1 MSSNAL
7 IYDLILE
14 TRQATVATQKM
25 VSESQRQAGQA
36 GKGAGNQ
43 FAKNFQA
50 ALGGIAFGA
59 IFNTIK
65 NGVLG
70 SVAAYKDYQKANT
83 NLSGAIRAVN
93 QREQEKIA
101 VLKDSKAS
109 LEEKALAI
117 GLNTADIYENT
128 KATKSNEEA
137 IKQAE
142 AEITKQTR
150 AFEDATT
157 AVENNIKALED
168 KRDLEIQAIRNAKGY
183 ESLTGE
189 QQKQEEDLLALN
201 LESLNAQ
208 KAGDV
213 FQVALLKNQIDAKKL
228 DQSITENKIKQI
240 DNQTD
245 KVKDLY
251 QVQIQA
257 LRVELQASKNK
268 FDIDIEPAKRK
279 LEDLRATSESIGGE
293 QQLKSGIS
301 QMIADAASQL
311 PKTIKESDFTNL
323 RKKLEQK
330 YKGIIPAGAISSSL
344 SNLLQGGLTDVAQ
357 IETTFDR
364 MTDIAAKGKSNFI
377 TMGSAV
383 DQLAEQFRNERGA
396 LGETAGLTQEYISEI
411 LPKGLAIMQA
421 RGKLQGKTVD
431 NLTQEERAQAKLTG
445 LLAITSDKQGGYNEQ
460 LNDGLLETEK
470 FTGNLEKLSQVFGQA
485 LFPAVNAIAKALAP
499 IIEQLAHWIEQ
510 NPDFVVGVTV
520 AAVVLTAL
528 AIAFFALTSP
538 IGLVVLAI
546 AGISI
551 VIGALWAQF
560 KNPQAVEA
568 FKNSMEAIKKLFA
581 GDFKGAFE
589 STLKAVS
596 SFADTWVGQLTKN
609 LFNGF
614 IEGTNMMISN
624 WQNLARQIKDLPGL
638 GGVAEMILRVPKIPK
653 FAMGADFNAGIDKQ
667 LVSFWA
673 NRDERVIVQTPAQQ
687 NDNSTYSN
695 TTNYNNYGNS
705 SPFLSMAF

>member
-25 VSESQRQAGQA
+25 VSESQRQAGNA

-109 LEEKALAI
+109 IEEKALAI
-117 GLNTADIYENT
+117 GLDTADIYENT

-142 AEITKQTR
+142 SAITQQTR
-150 AFEDATT
+150 AFEDATN
-157 AVENNIKALED
+157 AVEANIKALEE
-168 KRDLEIQAIRNAKGY
+168 KQNLEIQAIRNAKGY
-183 ESLTGE
+183 GNLTQE
-189 QQKQEEDLLALN
+189 QQKLEEEILDLD
-201 LESLNAQ
+201 LEALNAQ

-213 FQVALLKNQIDAKKL
+213 FQAAVLKNQIDAKKL
-228 DQSITENKIKQI
+228 DQRITENKIKQI
-240 DNQTD
+240 DQETD

-279 LEDLRATSESIGGE
+279 LEDLRATSESIGGG

-301 QMIADAASQL
+301 KMIADAAGQV
-311 PKTIKESDFTNL
+311 PKNLQESDFTNL
-323 RKKLEQK
+323 RKKLEEK
-330 YKGIIPAGAISSSL
+330 YKGIIPAGAISGAL
-344 SNLLQGGLTDVAQ
+344 SNLLQGGLTDVGQ
-357 IETTFDR
+357 IEATFDR

-383 DQLAEQFRNERGA
+383 GQLAQQFRSEQAA

-421 RGKLQGKTVD
+421 RGELQGKTID
-431 NLTQEERAQAKLTG
+431 NLTQEEKAQAKLTG
-445 LLAITSDKQGGYNEQ
+445 LLDLTSDRQGGYNEQ
-460 LNDGLLETEK
+460 LNAGLLETEK
-470 FTGNLEKLSQVFGQA
+470 LTGNIEKLSQAFGEK
-485 LFPAVNAIAKALAP
+485 LFPVINDISKALSP
-499 IIEQLAHWIEQ
+499 VIEQLTKWIEQ

-520 AAVVLTAL
+520 AAVALTAL

-568 FKNSMEAIKKLFA
+568 FKNSMEAIRKFFDK
-581 GDFKGAFE
+581 DFKGAFE
-589 STLKAVS
+589 STLKAIS

-614 IEGTNMMISN
+614 IDGTNMMIKN
-624 WQNLARQIKDLPGL
+624 WQDLASKIKDVPGL
-638 GGVAEMILRVPKIPK
+638 GMVADLVLKVPKIPRL
-653 FAMGADFNAGIDKQ
+653 AGGGDFNAGIDKQ

-673 NRDERVIVQTPAQQ
+673 NRDERIIVQTPAQQ